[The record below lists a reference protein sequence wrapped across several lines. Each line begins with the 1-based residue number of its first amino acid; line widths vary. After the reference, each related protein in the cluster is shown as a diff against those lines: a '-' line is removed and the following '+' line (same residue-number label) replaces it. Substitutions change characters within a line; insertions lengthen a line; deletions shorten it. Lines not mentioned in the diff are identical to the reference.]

1 MVDFVGEKVM
11 GLPHKLRTSAYETIE
26 SIRQASSDLL
36 VHSRDYLAA
45 ADDSSSEALN
55 EKITFTIKKLVKALR
70 GTKSIF
76 DDGVVR

>member
-1 MVDFVGEKVM
+1 MVDFVNEKLM
-11 GLPHKLRTSAYETIE
+11 GLPHKLRARANETIE

-45 ADDSSSEALN
+45 TDDSSSGALN
-55 EKITFTIKKLVKALR
+55 EKITFTIKRLVKALR
-70 GTKSIF
+70 DTKSIF